1 MDGLERDWKAGQVLR
16 LDVATPAG
24 REFGKLH
31 AFQFTPTFILFDGNG
46 AEINRWVGRP
56 PALRDLEAGQ

>member
-1 MDGLERDWKAGQVLR
+1 MDGLERGWTAGRVIR
-16 LDVATPAG
+16 LDVATPVG

-46 AEINRWVGRP
+46 VEINRWVGRL
-56 PALRDLEAGQ
+56 PALSQLEEAR